1 MVDGGRAGTQGGCR
15 QIRGGMPM
23 PAWRKTDRPTTANV
37 ALATDEFP
45 KSAESVVVCHP
56 SPETRQRMTS
66 LILKM
71 SVSLDGYVAP
81 ADGSS
86 DWEAAGRSPDGA
98 EWVLDTVSNA
108 GAHLVGAVTYARWA
122 GSWPGASGP
131 FAAPMNEIPKVVFS
145 NALTSADWGETTIA
159 TGDLVDAVARLK
171 RERLGGYLLALGGVR
186 FARSLVETG
195 LIDEYRLVVQPV
207 VLGAGERLFTAPLTI
222 EPVSTTAFSAGA
234 VAHVFTTQP

>member
-1 MVDGGRAGTQGGCR
+1 MSSITG
-15 QIRGGMPM
+15 
-23 PAWRKTDRPTTANV
+23 K
-37 ALATDEFP
+37 
-45 KSAESVVVCHP
+45 K
-56 SPETRQRMTS
+56 QRMTS

-122 GSWPGASGP
+122 GLWPGASGP

-145 NALTSADWGETTIA
+145 NSLTSADWGETTIA
-159 TGDLVDAVARLK
+159 TGELVDAVTRLK
-171 RERLGGYLLALGGVR
+171 QERLGGYLLAQGGVR

-195 LIDEYRLVVQPV
+195 LIDEYRLVVHPV
-207 VLGAGERLFTAPLTI
+207 VLGAGERLFTAPHTI
-222 EPVSTTAFSAGA
+222 ESVSTTAFSGGA
-234 VAHVFTTQP
+234 VAHVFTAHP